1 MVKITGIDV
10 HIKPKDCPKIAENRE
25 KAVLKMQGRLEQSS
39 VVPFE
44 RQQGQSRLALKIFR
58 FSTVHRGKDEN
69 EMDENRDVG

>member
-1 MVKITGIDV
+1 MCASSQRTAQKLQKIYIYR
-10 HIKPKDCPKIAENRE
+10 ENRE

-44 RQQGQSRLALKIFR
+44 RQQDQSRPALKIFR

>member
-1 MVKITGIDV
+1 MCTSSQRTAQKLQKTVKKT
-10 HIKPKDCPKIAENRE
+10 
-25 KAVLKMQGRLEQSS
+25 VLKMQGRLEQSS

-44 RQQGQSRLALKIFR
+44 RQQDQSRPALKIFR

>member
-1 MVKITGIDV
+1 MVKIIGIDV
-10 HIKPKDCPKIAENRE
+10 HIKPKDCPEIAENRE

-44 RQQGQSRLALKIFR
+44 RERDQSRPALKIFR
-58 FSTVHRGKDEN
+58 FRTVHRGKD

>member
-10 HIKPKDCPKIAENRE
+10 HIKPKDCPEIAENRE

-44 RQQGQSRLALKIFR
+44 RQ
-58 FSTVHRGKDEN
+58 
-69 EMDENRDVG
+69 

>member
-1 MVKITGIDV
+1 MVKITGIGV
-10 HIKPKDCPKIAENRE
+10 HIKPKDCPEIAGNCE

-44 RQQGQSRLALKIFR
+44 RQQDQSRPALKIFR
-58 FSTVHRGKDEN
+58 FRTVHRGKDEN

>member
-1 MVKITGIDV
+1 M
-10 HIKPKDCPKIAENRE
+10 HIKPKDCPEIAENRE

-44 RQQGQSRLALKIFR
+44 RQQDQSRPALKIFGFR
-58 FSTVHRGKDEN
+58 TVHRGKDEN

>member
-1 MVKITGIDV
+1 MVKIIGIDV
-10 HIKPKDCPKIAENRE
+10 HIKPKDCPEIAENCE

-44 RQQGQSRLALKIFR
+44 REQDQSRPALKRFR
-58 FSTVHRGKDEN
+58 FRIVHRGKDEN

>member
-10 HIKPKDCPKIAENRE
+10 HIKPKDCPEIAENRE
-25 KAVLKMQGRLEQSS
+25 KAVLKMQGRLEQSF

-44 RQQGQSRLALKIFR
+44 RQQDQSRPALKIFR